1 MLMIFYFL
9 FFLDDNG
16 SQETETQNDIPGNW
30 WFNLIAIQS
39 EVAQSR
45 NTLNDGVVHSID
57 GDRTDVGAIDTCEY
71 TKEMKV
77 IGLTIR
83 KKAIGALEKCHRL
96 TFDIVVVKVKVLK
109 A

>member
-1 MLMIFYFL
+1 MYKIRISLLHADDCFFL
-9 FFLDDNG
+9 VFLDDNG

-45 NTLNDGVVHSID
+45 NTLIDGVVHSID
-57 GDRTDVGAIDTCEY
+57 GDRTDVGAINTCEY

-77 IGLTIR
+77 IGLTTS
-83 KKAIGALEKCHRL
+83 LQSEKSHRCFGKMSQ
-96 TFDIVVVKVKVLK
+96 TYF
-109 A
+109 